1 MPKQIAF
8 TLWFLVAASLFAF
21 GVIAFVISD

>member
-1 MPKQIAF
+1 MSKIAF